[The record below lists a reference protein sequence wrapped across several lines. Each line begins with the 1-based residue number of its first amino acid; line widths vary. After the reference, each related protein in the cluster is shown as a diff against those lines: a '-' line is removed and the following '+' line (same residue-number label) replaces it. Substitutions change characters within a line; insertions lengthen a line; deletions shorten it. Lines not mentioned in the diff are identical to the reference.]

1 MSGSDEAGGF
11 GGTDP
16 RLLLERDWDEADFRW
31 ERLTEAALG
40 CWLGGERDAAAKG
53 WSDAL
58 LLARQNFEADDPRL
72 AASLT
77 ALACARIADG
87 ERPLAEKQL
96 REALLI
102 WDRALGAGS
111 ASGPQIAGERRSRS
125 SMYHFSLESRFAG
138 GYDRH
143 VEARHADALPELL
156 PALARREHREG
167 AREDHLAHGGQEGMH
182 ADIVQVGIF
191 SGGVVF
197 NANAQLP
204 GGVGGKIVNRLDL
217 LPAVNNGA
225 ALFTL
230 SCH

>member
-11 GGTDP
+11 GGADP

-31 ERLTEAALG
+31 EKLSEAALG
-40 CWLGGERDAAAKG
+40 CWLAGEREVAAKG

-77 ALACARIADG
+77 ALACARITEE

-102 WDRALGAGS
+102 WDRAASGAG
-111 ASGPQIAGERRSRS
+111 PQMAGERRSRS
-125 SMYHFSLESRFAG
+125 STYHFSLESRFAG

-143 VEARHADALPELL
+143 VEARQAALLATGREGSLAWLQGRAWPLRLAEWRKERPEGLTFSRKLMAAAYLL
-156 PALARREHREG
+156 PPNNSEG
-167 AREDHLAHGGQEGMH
+167 
-182 ADIVQVGIF
+182 
-191 SGGVVF
+191 
-197 NANAQLP
+197 
-204 GGVGGKIVNRLDL
+204 
-217 LPAVNNGA
+217 
-225 ALFTL
+225 
-230 SCH
+230 

>member
-143 VEARHADALPELL
+143 VEARHAALFATGRDGSLAWLQGRAWPLRLAEWRKERPEGLTFSRKLMAAAYLL
-156 PALARREHREG
+156 PPNNSEG
-167 AREDHLAHGGQEGMH
+167 
-182 ADIVQVGIF
+182 
-191 SGGVVF
+191 
-197 NANAQLP
+197 
-204 GGVGGKIVNRLDL
+204 
-217 LPAVNNGA
+217 
-225 ALFTL
+225 
-230 SCH
+230 

>member
-1 MSGSDEAGGF
+1 MTAGGSGF
-11 GGTDP
+11 GGADP

-40 CWLGGERDAAAKG
+40 CWLGGQREVAGKG

-58 LLARQNFEADDPRL
+58 LLARQNFGADDPRL

-77 ALACARIADG
+77 AAACARIANG

-111 ASGPQIAGERRSRS
+111 VSGPQIAGERRSRS

-143 VEARHADALPELL
+143 VEARHAALLATGRDGSLAWLQGRAWPLRLAEWRKERPEGLTFSRKLMAAATLL
-156 PALARREHREG
+156 PPNNSEG
-167 AREDHLAHGGQEGMH
+167 
-182 ADIVQVGIF
+182 
-191 SGGVVF
+191 
-197 NANAQLP
+197 
-204 GGVGGKIVNRLDL
+204 
-217 LPAVNNGA
+217 
-225 ALFTL
+225 
-230 SCH
+230 